1 MANRVEDFRTYK
13 KSETAYG
20 LDPSFNNATIK
31 VQVNCHVTHKE
42 LGYDTLAGVEP
53 RQLKVLRN
61 DLVFNYKAD
70 KSCANN
76 YVYSWPKVGDH
87 TNNGAVEATRLKYDF
102 LGVSLLPEEDN
113 LIPVAISGTVKL
125 LNTTGDQININDR
138 IVWDLPEEPD
148 AGPPVVPNG
157 KFVIRKLGGA
167 GPAARGPVAAAGD
180 YTDNRVLRRI
190 IGFAI
195 SNAKKGQFFRMVILK

>member
-1 MANRVEDFRTYK
+1 MSLQGFKTYNK
-13 KSETAYG
+13 KDTAYG

-31 VQVNCHVTHKE
+31 VQVNCNVTHKE
-42 LGYDTLAGVEP
+42 LGYTALNTVEA

-61 DLVFNYKAD
+61 DLVFNYSAD
-70 KSCANN
+70 KACANN
-76 YVYSWPKVGDH
+76 YVYSWPKVGDSSG
-87 TNNGAVEATRLKYDF
+87 NAAALLKYDF

-125 LNTTGDQININDR
+125 LNTTGETININDR
-138 IVWDLPEEPD
+138 IIWDLPEP
-148 AGPPVVPNG
+148 AAGGPPVVPNSRFQI
-157 KFVIRKLGGA
+157 KKLQA
-167 GPAARGPVAAAGD
+167 GNYD
-180 YTDNRVLRRI
+180 DNTYLRRI

>member
-1 MANRVEDFRTYK
+1 MSIEGFRTYNK
-13 KSETAYG
+13 KDTAYG

-31 VQVNCHVTHKE
+31 VQVNCNVTHKE
-42 LGYDTLAGVEP
+42 LGYNTFPGVEA

-61 DLVFNYKAD
+61 DLVFNYRGDKA
-70 KSCANN
+70 CANN
-76 YVYSWPKVGDH
+76 YVYSWPQKDDH
-87 TNNGAVEATRLKYDF
+87 QGLAGGGLADARNRYDF

-125 LNTTGDQININDR
+125 LNTTDENININDR
-138 IVWDLPEEPD
+138 IIWDLPVAPGGG
-148 AGPPVVPNG
+148 APAVPN
-157 KFVIRKLGGA
+157 KRFQIKKLDA
-167 GPAARGPVAAAGD
+167 PN
-180 YTDNRVLRRI
+180 YNDNTFLRRI

>member
-42 LGYDTLAGVEP
+42 LGYDTLGSVEP

-87 TNNGAVEATRLKYDF
+87 KAAAGVDATRLKYDF

-125 LNTTGDQININDR
+125 LNTTEHNININDR
-138 IVWDLPEEPD
+138 IIWDLPAAPG
-148 AGPPVVPNG
+148 AGPPAVPNG
-157 KFVIRKLGGA
+157 KFVIDKLG
-167 GPAARGPVAAAGD
+167 AANANDFV
-180 YTDNRVLRRI
+180 DNRVLRRI